1 MEYKDS
7 QVSAELSN
15 ATARDLP
22 AGCAHSFLASAHVT
36 VGGSRLLRCRLC
48 GIVALVPQISGPDP
62 SAMTGEELRLAVVAL
77 RALRRTS
84 LLRTNYGRIS
94 ADAIAAADTEA
105 ARALEDYEA
114 ESGDVW

>member
-1 MEYKDS
+1 
-7 QVSAELSN
+7 
-15 ATARDLP
+15 
-22 AGCAHSFLASAHVT
+22 
-36 VGGSRLLRCRLC
+36 
-48 GIVALVPQISGPDP
+48 
-62 SAMTGEELRLAVVAL
+62 MTGEELRLAVVAL